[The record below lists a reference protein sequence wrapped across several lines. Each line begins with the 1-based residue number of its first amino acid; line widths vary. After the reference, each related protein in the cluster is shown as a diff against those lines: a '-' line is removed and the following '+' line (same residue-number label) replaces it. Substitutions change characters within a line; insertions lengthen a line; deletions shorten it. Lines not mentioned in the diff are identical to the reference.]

1 MRSQTTYRA
10 LRAALHTAWSSTWR
24 YARPTLGWVCI
35 GVGVLG
41 LALPLLPGVPLLVL
55 GIALVGRRTWI
66 IRWAGIHGKVF
77 LRRWAALPTPIIGRV
92 GRWALRVQQRI
103 SCQRRQLTWRLKRE
117 RTRQRML
124 PGR

>member
-55 GIALVGRRTWI
+55 GLALV
-66 IRWAGIHGKVF
+66 HGKVF